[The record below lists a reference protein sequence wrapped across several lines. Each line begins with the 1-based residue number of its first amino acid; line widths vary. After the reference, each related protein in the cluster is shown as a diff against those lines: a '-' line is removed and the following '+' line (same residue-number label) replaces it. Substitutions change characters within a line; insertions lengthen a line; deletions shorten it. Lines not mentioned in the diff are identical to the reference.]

1 MAAEGASVNNLWNN
15 KIFIVAVIADLVA
28 QGIKPLIHYGE
39 YHEWK
44 WHLLLSNG
52 GFPSSHSAAVTALT
66 AMVAFTEGFASP
78 LFAICMIFSGVVVF
92 DASGVRQEVGKHART
107 LNAMFEE
114 FKWGDSF
121 DYKQFTE
128 LVGHTMFE
136 VVGGIALGLLIALL
150 SLRIPFLRPR

>member
-1 MAAEGASVNNLWNN
+1 MAAKGASVNNLWDN
-15 KIFIVAVIADLVA
+15 KILIVAVIADLIA

-44 WHLLLSNG
+44 WHLVFSNG

-66 AMVAFTEGFASP
+66 AMVGFTEGFASP

-107 LNAMFEE
+107 LNAFFEE
-114 FKWGDSF
+114 FKLWNRF

-128 LVGHTMFE
+128 LVGHTLFE
-136 VVGGIALGLLIALL
+136 VLGGMALGLLIALL